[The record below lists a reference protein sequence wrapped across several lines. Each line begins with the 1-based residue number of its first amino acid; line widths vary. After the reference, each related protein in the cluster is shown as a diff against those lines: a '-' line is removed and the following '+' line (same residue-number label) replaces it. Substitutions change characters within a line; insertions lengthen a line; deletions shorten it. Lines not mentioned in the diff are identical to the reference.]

1 MHRTQPPRADHAF
14 MPFVWKNK
22 YIYTGLNA
30 LTTDISYLTILYIPM
45 EPKLINQSPKIGAN
59 MNPTLPVP
67 NLCTLNSSRRTM
79 METSTT
85 ASADKKRKKGW
96 EIRHTYPFYQINEKI
111 CLVSKPMKK
120 KVKCGRYNNEIEHG
134 ISNLCRILELD
145 PGDH

>member
-1 MHRTQPPRADHAF
+1 
-14 MPFVWKNK
+14 
-22 YIYTGLNA
+22 
-30 LTTDISYLTILYIPM
+30 M

-96 EIRHTYPFYQINEKI
+96 EIRHTYSFYQINEKI

-120 KVKCGRYNNEIEHG
+120 KVKCGRYNNEIDHG

>member
-22 YIYTGLNA
+22 YIYAGLSA
-30 LTTDISYLTILYIPM
+30 LTTDISYLTILYIPT

-79 METSTT
+79 METRTT
-85 ASADKKRKKGW
+85 ASADKKKKKGW
-96 EIRHTYPFYQINEKI
+96 KIRHT
-111 CLVSKPMKK
+111 
-120 KVKCGRYNNEIEHG
+120 
-134 ISNLCRILELD
+134 
-145 PGDH
+145 